1 MFKRLSI
8 VGLLL
13 TSLVGCAV
21 GNSPTSV
28 PAPAPTPAAQSQA
41 GGGGNFILTLGDDP
55 ATIDPALVG
64 DTTSG
69 FIARLMFSGLVTLN
83 NDLEAVPDLA
93 ETIDVSADG
102 TVYTFKLRSNT
113 RFADGTP
120 LTAEDVRWSLERATD
135 PSIGSIV
142 SPTYLDDIAGVLEK
156 VTGKASSLSGVK
168 VVDDQTIEITLRQPS
183 SLFLLKLTHPPA
195 FVLDRRTV
203 EGNSAWREKPNG
215 SGPFTL
221 DLWNH
226 RRRMELVPNPYYYG
240 SAPKLDRITYLIGA
254 EGSNPLGLY
263 EQGEIDVTA
272 IGTYDLD
279 RINDAADPLH
289 AELRVTPQLQ
299 LSYIGLNVNQP
310 PFDDP
315 KVREAFYLLI
325 DRVKL
330 ADVSYNG
337 SVVAARGI
345 LPPGMPG
352 AEPERLPEPRADIAR
367 AKQLISESSYGS
379 VDKFPPIIGYSSGSG
394 VGLLAQI
401 AKDELGVTIE
411 IRGQDQFG
419 DYLAA
424 LERDNYHLYDLSWI
438 ADYPDPQNFL
448 EVLFGSNGQ
457 YNRTNYSNSQFDQLI
472 EQAKAEADADKRGAL
487 YRQAEEQLLSD
498 FVVIPLM
505 HSVDYSLVKSYVD
518 GYTITALGELDLT
531 GVSLK
536 R

>member
-1 MFKRLSI
+1 MDKRLSI
-8 VGLLL
+8 LGLLL
-13 TSLVGCAV
+13 LILVGCDLGSNQATPV
-21 GNSPTSV
+21 PAPTSV
-28 PAPAPTPAAQSQA
+28 AQSQA

-83 NDLEAVPDLA
+83 NDLEAVPDIA

-102 TVYTFKLRSNT
+102 TVYTFKLRSNA

-120 LTAEDVRWSLERATD
+120 ITAEDVRWSLERATD
-135 PSIGSIV
+135 PSLGSIV

-156 VTGKASSLSGVK
+156 VTGQANSLSGVN
-168 VVDDQTIEITLRQPS
+168 VIDDQTIAITLRQPS

-203 EGNSAWREKPNG
+203 EGNSNWLEKPNG
-215 SGPFTL
+215 SGPFML

-240 SAPKLDRITYLIGA
+240 NSPKLDRITYLIGA

-263 EQGEIDVTA
+263 EQGEIDVTG
-272 IGTYDLD
+272 IGSYDLD
-279 RINDAADPLH
+279 RINDEADPLH
-289 AELRVTPQLQ
+289 AELRITPQLQ

-352 AEPERLPEPRADIAR
+352 AEPERLPEPNADIAR

-379 VDKFPPIIGYSSGSG
+379 VEKFPPIIGYSSGSG

-424 LERDNYHLYDLSWI
+424 LGRDNYHLYDLSWI

-448 EVLFGSNGQ
+448 EVLFGSKGQ
-457 YNRTNYSNSQFDQLI
+457 YNRTNYSNANFDQLI
-472 EQAKAEADADKRGAL
+472 EQAKAEADAEKRGAL

-498 FVVIPLM
+498 FVVIPLV
-505 HSVDYSLVKSYVD
+505 HTVDYSLVKSYVD
-518 GYTITALGELDLT
+518 GYVITALGELDLT